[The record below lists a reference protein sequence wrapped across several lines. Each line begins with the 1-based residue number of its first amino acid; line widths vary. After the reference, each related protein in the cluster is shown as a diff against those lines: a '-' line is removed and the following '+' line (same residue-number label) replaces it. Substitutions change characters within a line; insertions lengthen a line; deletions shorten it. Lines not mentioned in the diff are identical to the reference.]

1 MLDVVELCHWFSYH
15 WQIIQSWWLDYSLS
29 FFCIASNIGI
39 LQLFKWGW
47 EWIDNEKM
55 FVIVFADIFIFPYL
69 QSQIVSKRS
78 RLCEFHRWPK
88 SADDDAAPPVFAF
101 ADQLSHPLSQIQIFM
116 PNTNTNED
124 ANTIVNAIGNGRWP
138 QNLKSS
144 ISQQPQDGS
153 YSNFKL
159 KFIGL
164 NQRIQRIQRCQMKM
178 TSNRRW
184 PKMEDDL
191 KLWEIEYLSNHWSDF
206 PQILNLSIGDQT
218 KIKNALN

>member
-124 ANTIVNAIGNGRWP
+124 ANTIVNAIGNKITLAKTDITTKKM
-138 QNLKSS
+138 Q
-144 ISQQPQDGS
+144 
-153 YSNFKL
+153 
-159 KFIGL
+159 
-164 NQRIQRIQRCQMKM
+164 IQIQCG
-178 TSNRRW
+178 TLCDSVC
-184 PKMEDDL
+184 PPAFSAVSPVA
-191 KLWEIEYLSNHWSDF
+191 IETC
-206 PQILNLSIGDQT
+206 IL
-218 KIKNALN
+218 